1 MVQFLPF
8 LERERMKLIIDDRY
22 ISLEEI
28 RQATHVSL
36 SSESHFEENFSL
48 SHTFLMNEIKKGK
61 PIYGVTTGYGA
72 SGKNYLTYEQ
82 SATLQ
87 QNLYRF
93 HGCGM
98 GEPLSPRI
106 ARYALI
112 CRLISLSKGKSGISY
127 ELLQRLILLL
137 EKEMIPVIPSLGSVG
152 ASGDLTPLSYIAAVI
167 AGEREVWYEGTIQ
180 PTHEVYAKLG
190 ITPYVFKPK
199 EALAIMNGTT
209 IMSAIALDGL
219 ERFEVLLAS
228 MESFVAGMFEVL
240 LGDTTPLDSFVHEA
254 KPFSGQIQSAANIKA
269 KIEGSKLTHGRD
281 DRYDKFFADHDLN
294 IQDTYSVRCAPQVL
308 GVIRDNLE
316 ISKQWVE
323 QEINSVNDNPLIDGK
338 NQKIYTSGNFYGG
351 YVAHAMDTLKICAA
365 NLADL
370 LDKEFALLVDHKF
383 NRGLG
388 ENLKLSREPYFHGF
402 KAMQITLSSLSA
414 DVIKNTTAA
423 SIHSRPTES
432 LNQDKVSMGTTAALD
447 FQKMLEPIGLM
458 LSIAFMG
465 LAQAVDIRGKQSVS
479 PTLLKHHDAIREH
492 AKALLEDRRMDIDI
506 HKIHKIVCKGLL
518 A

>member
-1 MVQFLPF
+1 
-8 LERERMKLIIDDRY
+8 MKLTLNNRY

-28 RQATHVSL
+28 TQATQICISKEPAFQEAFML
-36 SSESHFEENFSL
+36 G
-48 SHTFLMNEIKKGK
+48 HTFLMNEIKKGK

-82 SATLQ
+82 SAILQ

-93 HGCGM
+93 HGCGV
-98 GEPLSPRI
+98 GASLSI
-106 ARYALI
+106 QASRYALI
-112 CRLISLSKGKSGISY
+112 CRLISLAKGKSGISY
-127 ELLQRLILLL
+127 ALLERLELLL
-137 EKEMIPVIPSLGSVG
+137 EKEIIPVIPSLGSVG

-167 AGEREVWYEGTIQ
+167 AGEREVWFEGKIQSTQAVYET
-180 PTHEVYAKLG
+180 LG

-209 IMSAIALDGL
+209 IMSAIALCAL
-219 ERFEVLLAS
+219 ERFEVILSS

-254 KPFSGQIQSAANIKA
+254 KPFSGQIQSASNIQA

-281 DRYDKFFADHDLN
+281 DRYDKFFEDNDLN
-294 IQDTYSVRCAPQVL
+294 IQDTYSMRCAPQVL
-308 GVIRDNLE
+308 GVIRDNLA
-316 ISKQWVE
+316 ISKKWVE
-323 QEINSVNDNPLIDGK
+323 EEINSVNDNPLIDGV

-383 NRGLG
+383 NRGIG
-388 ENLKLSREPYFHGF
+388 ENLKLSQEPYFHGF

-447 FQKMLEPIGLM
+447 FKKMMEPLELM
-458 LSIAFMG
+458 LSIAFIG
-465 LAQAVDIRGKQSVS
+465 LAQAVDIRGEEKVS
-479 PTLLKHHDAIREH
+479 PFLLKSYTTLR
-492 AKALLEDRRMDIDI
+492 KKVPALIEDRRMDVDI
-506 HKIHKIVCKGLL
+506 AQVQKKLHRGVF